1 MLRRI
6 ANSRPLLRGAAIV
19 LPAAILATAVA
30 VMPSFAETRQFLTT
44 DVAARLYLTK
54 GRAQQLY
61 AKKSQIP
68 KIPEIPAQPISDSVA
83 STALFGPVSS
93 TTAVDLPGSGLELS
107 LTDNRLVDLT
117 FSGVSSC
124 TAATNGVPC
133 QVAVLVDGQPA
144 STGKVAF
151 DASGNQG
158 PAVHTLTQTAY
169 LTSGDHTISVQ
180 YAGSSDPSVNFTL
193 KNWNLVYHAFPAS

>member
-6 ANSRPLLRGAAIV
+6 VNSRPLLRGAAIV
-19 LPAAILATAVA
+19 LPAAILATAFA
-30 VMPSFAETRQFLTT
+30 VVPSFAVTRQFLTT

-61 AKKSQIP
+61 AKKRQIP
-68 KIPEIPAQPISDSVA
+68 KVPAAPISDSVA

-93 TTAVDLPGSGLELS
+93 TTAVDVPGSGLELS
-107 LTDNRLVDLT
+107 LIDNRLVDLT

-124 TAATNGVPC
+124 TASTDGVPC
-133 QVAVLVDGQPA
+133 QVSVLVDGQPA
-144 STGKVAF
+144 STGKVAL

-158 PAVHTLTQTAY
+158 PAVHTLTQTAF
-169 LTSGDHTISVQ
+169 LSPGDHTISVQ